1 MLRFL
6 RILFLAIL
14 GIALLA
20 VASANL
26 EPVTLRALPKDMTA
40 VLGVEWQVQL
50 PLFLVIFAGIL
61 AGLGIGFVWEWFRE
75 AKHRAAL
82 AEHKREAGQLRR
94 EVSKLKTDAR
104 KPDDDVLALLEG
116 DGAAR

>member
-26 EPVTLRALPKDMTA
+26 DPVTLHVLPSDMA
-40 VLGVEWQVQL
+40 VVLGVNWQMQL

-75 AKHRAAL
+75 ARHRAAL

-94 EVSKLKTDAR
+94 EVSKLRTDTR

>member
-6 RILFLAIL
+6 RVLFLAVL
-14 GIALLA
+14 GILLLA

-26 EPVTLRALPKDMTA
+26 APVTVRALPEDMA
-40 VLGVEWQVQL
+40 VVLGARWQIEL
-50 PLFLVIFAGIL
+50 PLFIVIFAGIL
-61 AGLGIGFVWEWFRE
+61 AGLGIGLVWEWFRE

-82 AEHKREAGQLRR
+82 AEHKREAGHLRR
-94 EVSKLKTDAR
+94 EVSRLKTENR
-104 KPDDDVLALLEG
+104 KPDDDVIALLEG

>member
-20 VASANL
+20 VAAANL
-26 EPVTLRALPKDMTA
+26 GPVTFYALPKDMAA
-40 VLGVEWQVQL
+40 VLGIDSQIKL
-50 PLFLVIFAGIL
+50 PLFLFIFAGIL
-61 AGLGIGFVWEWFRE
+61 VGLGIGFVWEWFRE
-75 AKHRAAL
+75 AKHRSAL

-94 EVSKLKTDAR
+94 EVSKLKTVAR

>member
-6 RILFLAIL
+6 RILFLALL

-26 EPVTLRALPKDMTA
+26 DPVTVRALPKDMA
-40 VLGVEWQVQL
+40 LVLGNDWQIEL
-50 PLFLVIFAGIL
+50 PLFIVIFAGIL

-75 AKHRAAL
+75 AKHRSAL
-82 AEHKREAGQLRR
+82 AEHKREAGNLRR
-94 EVSKLKTDAR
+94 EVSKLRTENR
-104 KPDDDVLALLEG
+104 KPDDDVIALLEG

>member
-20 VASANL
+20 VAAANL
-26 EPVTLRALPKDMTA
+26 ESVTFHALPKDMAA
-40 VLGVEWQVQL
+40 VLGIDWQISL
-50 PLFLVIFAGIL
+50 PLFLFIFAGIL

-94 EVSKLKTDAR
+94 EVSKLRTDAR